1 MTRTRIVRW
10 LRILLPLAALCLL
23 STLFLFSRE
32 SQTESQIPY
41 AEVDAEAMARDPRVI
56 APQYAGVTADGAQL
70 ALTAAEVAPR
80 EGGTASDLRLDWR
93 RPDGLSADVIAPQ
106 ASVEDGTISLRGG
119 VRMTTSS
126 GWTIDAQGIDAA
138 MDRSHLA
145 AGEGISAQAPFG
157 TLTAGQMELVPDVPG
172 GGQAPVEG
180 APSILNFSGGV
191 RLIYQP

>member
-56 APQYAGVTADGAQL
+56 APQYAGVTDDGAEL
-70 ALTAAEVAPR
+70 ALAAADVAPR
-80 EGGTASDLRLDWR
+80 DGGDASDLRLDWR
-93 RPDGLSADVIAPQ
+93 RPDGLTADVTAPA
-106 ASVEDGTISLRGG
+106 ASMADGVIRLHGG
-119 VRMTTSS
+119 VRMTTST
-126 GWTIDAQGIDAA
+126 GWTIDAPGIDAA
-138 MDRSHLA
+138 MDRSRLA

-157 TLTAGQMELVPDVPG
+157 TLTAAQMELVPDAPG
-172 GGQAPVEG
+172 GGDAPEG
-180 APSILNFSGGV
+180 DAPGILNFSGGV

>member
-10 LRILLPLAALCLL
+10 LRILLPLLALCLL

-56 APQYAGVTADGAQL
+56 APQYAGVTDDGAQL

-80 EGGTASDLRLDWR
+80 EGGNASDLRLDWR
-93 RPDGLSADVIAPQ
+93 RPDGLTADVTAPS
-106 ASVEDGTISLRGG
+106 ASMYDGTIRLRGG

-138 MDRSHLA
+138 MDRSRLA
-145 AGEGISAQAPFG
+145 AGDGIAAEAPFG
-157 TLTAGQMELVPDVPG
+157 RLTAGQMELVPDAPG
-172 GGQAPVEG
+172 GGG
-180 APSILNFSGGV
+180 ASADDAASILNFSGGV